1 MLLNI
6 PPVAVAAAAAAALS
20 QPGADL
26 PGLADGEVEEGGAE
40 GGAVGGVQERV
51 DRRVAPSCDKW
62 SCLYFNFACILTM
75 TNVENFSNEQK
86 CFLSL

>member
-6 PPVAVAAAAAAALS
+6 PPVTVAPAAAAALS

-51 DRRVAPSCDKW
+51 DRRVAPSCDK
-62 SCLYFNFACILTM
+62 C
-75 TNVENFSNEQK
+75 
-86 CFLSL
+86 